1 MIHCYL
7 NKNRHKDEQF
17 RTVLIDRVLPST
29 EMKLSHILVTIRMYL
44 EVGTVCFKKEDNWFG
59 HFVYLFVYW

>member
-1 MIHCYL
+1 MDSL
-7 NKNRHKDEQF
+7 LFEKNRHKDEQF

-44 EVGTVCFKKEDNWFG
+44 EVRTVCLKKEDIWFG